1 MINIHEP
8 LKSGKALY
16 CKKCNSFLVKSNKD
30 NWLEFPKNLKISSNG
45 EIFKIKCS
53 CGEETFL
60 KIK

>member
-30 NWLEFPKNLKISSNG
+30 NRLEFPKNLKISSNG

-53 CGEETFL
+53 CGEETLL